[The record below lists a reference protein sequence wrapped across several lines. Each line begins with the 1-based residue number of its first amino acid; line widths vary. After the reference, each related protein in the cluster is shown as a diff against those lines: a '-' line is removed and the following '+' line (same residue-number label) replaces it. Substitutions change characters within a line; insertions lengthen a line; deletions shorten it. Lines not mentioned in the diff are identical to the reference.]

1 MDRIEFL
8 KEIFTFY
15 RRDIS
20 RNESLLLSYD
30 RALST
35 RESIDWQ
42 KLFDITIREYDK
54 TTLPPPSWFRGQFYR
69 CYKQDN
75 YNLYNNDGVKVIVT
89 LNDGYKYDFEL
100 WHCSLSFNE
109 IRQKLKQK
117 FSYTSHDKDGNEI
130 TKTRVT
136 DIQFIKEEE
145 EDEQSS
151 TGGKVFA

>member
-1 MDRIEFL
+1 MQRTEFID
-8 KEIFTFY
+8 EIFSFFRCTN
-15 RRDIS
+15 D
-20 RNESLLLSYD
+20 ELKKAYD
-30 RALST
+30 LAFSVK
-35 RESIDWQ
+35 ESIDWD
-42 KLFDITIREYDK
+42 KLYRIVLDEAETRY
-54 TTLPPPSWFRGQFYR
+54 LPAPKWFKERFYR